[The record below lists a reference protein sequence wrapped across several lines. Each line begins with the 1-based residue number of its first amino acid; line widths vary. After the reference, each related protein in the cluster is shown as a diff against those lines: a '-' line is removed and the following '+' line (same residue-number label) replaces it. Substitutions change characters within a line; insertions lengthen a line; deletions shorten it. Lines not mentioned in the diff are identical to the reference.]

1 QLGTGQTAD
10 SALPAEV
17 QGLPGPARAIAAG
30 QFHSCA
36 VTENDALYCWGLNAD
51 GQLGDGSRSNRPL
64 ATAISTLG
72 SGVNKVALGA
82 RHSCAL
88 RSDGGVSCWG
98 AAFFGLLLGD
108 GSQQDRL

>member
-1 QLGTGQTAD
+1 TDGRVLCWGGNGNGQLGTGQTAD

-98 AAFFGLLLGD
+98 
-108 GSQQDRL
+108 